1 MAKVTTYPSAYQNVN
16 MTILSNYV
24 NAFDEPSTT
33 NYGTFRSNKL
43 YEGVCYL
50 TGFDVSSIPQ
60 NMIVTEIRLRFRA
73 YWQYNANVANAHMD
87 LYTGDKLIQEY
98 VYTIPKTS
106 YTENAEVV
114 IKTNLTYEELLNLK
128 IKMVIN
134 ATVNTQ
140 TKSFDLYGIALD
152 LFPEEAEMSN
162 DLVISPTSK
171 RKFYLGNK
179 QITKMYKG
187 DKKIYG

>member
-1 MAKVTTYPSAYQNVN
+1 MAKVTTYPSGYQNVN
-16 MTILSNYV
+16 MTILSSYA

-50 TGFDVSSIPQ
+50 TGFNVSSIPQ
-60 NMIVTEIRLRFRA
+60 NMIVTEVRLRFRA

-114 IKTNLTYEELLNLK
+114 IKTELTYEELLNLK

-140 TKSFDLYGIALD
+140 TKGFDLYGVALD
-152 LFPEEAEMSN
+152 LFPEEVPISN
-162 DLVISPTSK
+162 DIVISPSSK
-171 RKFYLGNK
+171 RKFYLGGTEIK
-179 QITKMYKG
+179 TMYKG
-187 DKKIYG
+187 SNKIFG